1 MRFSTRSEER
11 PLRAVHRVLTLCF
24 QGVRLLAVDQK
35 GQSPRSSVRRDLQG
49 VRRADGHQDG
59 TLRRVPGVHDVSQVQ
74 VHPAGAARYQVPQVQ
89 RRRSRG
95 TPHQE
100 GQDVL
105 RLPAL
110 PGLRLFHL
118 EQTGPRSVSELRI
131 RGHGRDQ
138 VQDDGRNDTQVS
150 EVRTHDGGGGVGPRS
165 RRGDDV
171 GAQHAAPLHTVV
183 VGGGLAGCEA
193 AWALAERGVRVTL
206 HEMRPV
212 RMTPAHETEG
222 LAELV
227 CSNTFKSVEPTHAHG
242 LLKAEMRQLG
252 SIVLEAADAARIPG
266 GSALAVDRVVFSKE
280 LEARVL
286 GHGNIT
292 IVRGEVTDLPSPGI
306 IATGPLTSDAL
317 AAAIAARL
325 GVQSLAFFD
334 AIAPIVSA
342 DSLDYTRLFKASR
355 YGKGGG
361 DDYWNAPFTKAEYE
375 TFVAAL
381 LAGEQ
386 YVPGHEWDKVPYF
399 EGCLPVEE
407 MAQRGPETLRFGP
420 MKPVGLVDPRAGAR
434 GQPYAVVQLRQED
447 RAAQM
452 WNLVGF
458 QTRLKTGAQQRIL
471 RTIPGLEHAE
481 FLRYGSIH
489 RNSYLN
495 APQALT
501 PYLSALDDPQLLFAG
516 QLTGVEGYT
525 ESAATGLL
533 AGINLARL
541 LAGDAPLLPPPTTML
556 GALYRY
562 LRETEPARFQPM
574 NANFGLMEPLDPPVR
589 DKFKKKEAL
598 AERALREIG
607 VFAQELGVMASA

>member
-1 MRFSTRSEER
+1 
-11 PLRAVHRVLTLCF
+11 
-24 QGVRLLAVDQK
+24 
-35 GQSPRSSVRRDLQG
+35 
-49 VRRADGHQDG
+49 
-59 TLRRVPGVHDVSQVQ
+59 
-74 VHPAGAARYQVPQVQ
+74 
-89 RRRSRG
+89 
-95 TPHQE
+95 
-100 GQDVL
+100 
-105 RLPAL
+105 
-110 PGLRLFHL
+110 
-118 EQTGPRSVSELRI
+118 
-131 RGHGRDQ
+131 
-138 VQDDGRNDTQVS
+138 
-150 EVRTHDGGGGVGPRS
+150 
-165 RRGDDV
+165 
-171 GAQHAAPLHTVV
+171 
-183 VGGGLAGCEA
+183 
-193 AWALAERGVRVTL
+193 
-206 HEMRPV
+206 MRPIK
-212 RMTPAHETEG
+212 MTPAHQTES

-227 CSNTFKSVEPTHAHG
+227 CSNTFKSVEPAHAHG
-242 LLKAEMRQLG
+242 LLKDEMRQLG
-252 SIVLEAADAARIPG
+252 SIVLQAADDARIPG
-266 GSALAVDRVVFSKE
+266 GSALAVDRVAFAKG

-286 GHGNIT
+286 THPNIT
-292 IVRGEVTDLPSPGI
+292 LVRGEVTALTAPAV

-325 GVQSLAFFD
+325 GVQSLAFYD

-342 DSLDYTRLFKASR
+342 DSLDYSRLFKASR

-361 DDYWNAPFTKAEYE
+361 DDYWNAPFTQAEYE
-375 TFVAAL
+375 AFVAEL
-381 LAGEQ
+381 IAGEQ
-386 YVPGHEWDKVPYF
+386 YVPGHEFDKVPYF

-420 MKPVGLVDPRAGAR
+420 MKPIGLVDPRAGAR

-458 QTRLKTGAQQRIL
+458 QTRLKTGAQQRIF
-471 RTIPGLEHAE
+471 RTIPGLENAE

-525 ESAATGLL
+525 ESAATGML

-574 NANFGLMEPLDPPVR
+574 NANFGLMEPLENPPR
-589 DKFKKKEAL
+589 DKFKKKELL
-598 AERALREIG
+598 AERALREMG
-607 VFAQELGVMASA
+607 VFAQELGVVIPA